1 MVNLIRSFIAN
12 KDDRSRKIF
21 CILLMA
27 SAGIFLSL
35 GNSMVQFIFDKN
47 TDIYIS
53 PYQVLFTRS
62 LIQAILTVM
71 LMLYN
76 NIHIYGGK
84 RKNIWS
90 LSLMGVFEAS
100 AIVLIYIALKKIP
113 VGEATVIHF
122 TAPVFTHAVQYVH
135 GKTVLFTD

>member
-1 MVNLIRSFIAN
+1 MCIR
-12 KDDRSRKIF
+12 DR
-21 CILLMA
+21 
-27 SAGIFLSL
+27 
-35 GNSMVQFIFDKN
+35 
-47 TDIYIS
+47 
-53 PYQVLFTRS
+53 
-62 LIQAILTVM
+62 
-71 LMLYN
+71 LYN